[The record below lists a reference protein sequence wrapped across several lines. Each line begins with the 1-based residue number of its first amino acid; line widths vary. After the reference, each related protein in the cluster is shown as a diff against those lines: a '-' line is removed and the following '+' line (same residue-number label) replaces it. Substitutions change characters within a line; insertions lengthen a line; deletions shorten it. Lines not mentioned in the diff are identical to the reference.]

1 MLDPIKLDIIVLNR
15 KSTRILN
22 LTTIS
27 LLLLLAKDV
36 YKAKVIATKLT
47 SKYSNNKVI
56 KDIDNNSSNS
66 NSNKSSTN
74 DSLSNFNAS
83 NTNLDSSKL
92 LKRYNK

>member
-1 MLDPIKLDIIVLNR
+1 MLNR
-15 KSTRILN
+15 KSIYLLN

-27 LLLLLAKDV
+27 LLLLLAKDI

-47 SKYSNNKVI
+47 PKHGNNKVI

-74 DSLSNFNAS
+74 NSLSNFNTS
-83 NTNLDSSKL
+83 NTNLDSPKL
-92 LKRYNK
+92 LKRCNK

>member
-1 MLDPIKLDIIVLNR
+1 MY
-15 KSTRILN
+15 ILN

-47 SKYSNNKVI
+47 SKHSNNKVI

-74 DSLSNFNAS
+74 NSLSNFNTS
-83 NTNLDSSKL
+83 NTNLNSSKL
-92 LKRYNK
+92 LKHYNK

>member
-27 LLLLLAKDV
+27 LLLLLAKNV

-47 SKYSNNKVI
+47 PKYSNNKVI

-74 DSLSNFNAS
+74 NSLSNFNAS
-83 NTNLDSSKL
+83 NTDLDSPKL
-92 LKRYNK
+92 LKRCNK

>member
-15 KSTRILN
+15 KSIRILN
-22 LTTIS
+22 LAAIS

-47 SKYSNNKVI
+47 PKHSNNKVI

-74 DSLSNFNAS
+74 NSLSNFNTS
-83 NTNLDSSKL
+83 NTNLNSSKL
-92 LKRYNK
+92 LKHYNK